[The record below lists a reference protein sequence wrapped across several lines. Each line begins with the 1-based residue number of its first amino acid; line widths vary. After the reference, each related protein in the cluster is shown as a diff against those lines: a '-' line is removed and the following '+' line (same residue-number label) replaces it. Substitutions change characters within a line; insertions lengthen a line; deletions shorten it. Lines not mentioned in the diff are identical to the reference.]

1 MLNWSPAAIRNCSI
15 LNSEFFIQLR
25 NIKGTADSCP
35 PFLLF
40 AVEAGDLRYYKQ
52 SVHTTPLP
60 AGEGLG
66 VGLLHIIKLRKHL
79 YAVLMV
85 AHAACLATTVHS
97 EDGVAHVYTTQWD

>member
-1 MLNWSPAAIRNCSI
+1 MNRLLIVAEVSGLHSKLTP
-15 LNSEFFIQLR
+15 QQT
-25 NIKGTADSCP
+25 KGTADSCP

-60 AGEGLG
+60 AGERLG

-85 AHAACLATTVHS
+85 AHATCLSAAVHG
-97 EDGVAHVYTTQWD
+97 EDGIAHVYTTQWD